1 MFGSEHGRPHTRV
14 TLNHGLSS
22 ETLPESR
29 NPRDSIMRDGY
40 IVESVNPV
48 ENNFSADSRD
58 KDGMRVVM
66 FDARRALTV
75 YLFTAHIIQIEAVK
89 DSKTDEERGIITLSS
104 GLRYVTKRAALAI
117 CAGMPKLA

>member
-1 MFGSEHGRPHTRV
+1 MS
-14 TLNHGLSS
+14 
-22 ETLPESR
+22 
-29 NPRDSIMRDGY
+29 DGY

-66 FDARRALTV
+66 FDAKRALTV